1 MNEHD
6 DTPDLEEL
14 VGTDRMVLV
23 LPLRNAVLF
32 PRNVVPIRVGR
43 ATTKAV
49 VEGALAS
56 NRVVLA
62 IKQKDGD
69 AEAPSISDLEPVG
82 CLATILR
89 MATLP
94 DGTLSVLLHGQ
105 RRARVVR
112 SEAAQGLRV
121 EVAALEEL
129 VEPGPRSEALLRT
142 ARDQLERLRGLVP
155 ELPVEITQLARQI
168 GRPGMLADVMASFTS
183 LEPDEA
189 QGLLETADSAERLR
203 RMIEYLERDL
213 HVIAVG
219 REIREEAQASL
230 EERHTEAVLR
240 EQLAAIQRKLGEG
253 ESGRSGLSQ
262 LRTDL
267 QALQLPEEARQEVD
281 RELQRLESIP
291 PASPEHAVIR
301 GYLETMAELPWTR
314 ATEDR
319 LDLVHAECVLD
330 EDHYGLSDIKE
341 RILEFLA
348 VRRFQPDAPAPI
360 FCFVGPPGTG
370 KTSLGRSIARAM
382 GRSYVRQSLGGIH
395 DEAEIRGHRRT
406 YVGAMP
412 GRLISAL
419 RKAGTRNPVIVLDEI
434 DKVGRDVRGDPYAAL
449 LEVLDPEQN
458 NSFVDHY
465 LGTPFDLSRVLFICT
480 ANTLDGIPG
489 PLRDRLEVVQL
500 PGYTPEE
507 KREIA
512 RRHILPRKLES
523 MGLQR
528 EGLEV
533 TEDALDLLIDGYTR
547 EAGVRELE
555 RQIATLLRKQARH
568 LTENAQPIRRLEAAR
583 VRQLLR
589 HPRFLEPEIP
599 PMDRPGV
606 ALGLAWTPVGGEVLV
621 IEAVSGPGEEKLVLT
636 GQLGDVMK
644 ESATAALSYLRANA
658 HVIGSDG
665 PLRDSR
671 IHLHVPAGAI
681 SKDGP
686 SAGVAMFVALASLS
700 AGWVPR
706 DGVAMTGE
714 ITLRGRVLEVGGIKQ
729 KVLGAHRAGIR
740 TVILPRRNQHD
751 LDDVPEEIRNVMR
764 FVPID
769 EAAEALP
776 VALRVAPTRRHRR
789 VG

>member
-1 MNEHD
+1 MNED
-6 DTPDLEEL
+6 DTPELEEL
-14 VGTDRMVLV
+14 VGKARTVSV
-23 LPLRNAVLF
+23 LPLREAVLF

-43 ATTKAV
+43 PTTKAV
-49 VEGALAS
+49 VEAALAG
-56 NRVVLA
+56 NRVLLA
-62 IKQKDGD
+62 IKQKEG
-69 AEAPSISDLEPVG
+69 ETETPTLGELEEVG

-112 SEAAQGLRV
+112 QVEGDGPIV
-121 EVAALEEL
+121 EVETIDEV
-129 VEPGPRSEALLRT
+129 VEPGPRTEALLRT

-183 LEPDEA
+183 LEPEEA
-189 QGLLETADSAERLR
+189 QGLLETTDSGERLR
-203 RMIEYLERDL
+203 RIIEYLERDL

-240 EQLAAIQRKLGEG
+240 EQMAAIQRKLGEVEPG
-253 ESGRSGLSQ
+253 KHALSE
-262 LRTDL
+262 LRADL
-267 QALQLPEEARQEVD
+267 DALDLPEDARREVD
-281 RELQRLESIP
+281 RELLRLESIP
-291 PASPEHAVIR
+291 AASPEHAVIR
-301 GYLETMAELPWTR
+301 SYLETIAELPWSKST
-314 ATEDR
+314 ADQ
-319 LDLVHAECVLD
+319 LDLAHAEQVLD
-330 EDHYGLSDIKE
+330 EDHYGLADIKD

-348 VRRFQPDAPAPI
+348 VRRFQPEAPAPI

-382 GRSYVRQSLGGIH
+382 GRTYVRQSLGGVH

-434 DKVGRDVRGDPYAAL
+434 DKVGRDVRGDPYSAL

-465 LGTPFDLSRVLFICT
+465 VGTPFDLSRVMFICT
-480 ANTLDGIPG
+480 ANQLDNIPG

-500 PGYTPEE
+500 SGYTPQE

-512 RRHILPRKLES
+512 KRHIFPRKLES
-523 MGLQR
+523 MGLAQ
-528 EGLEV
+528 EGIELTDDGLE
-533 TEDALDLLIDGYTR
+533 LLIDGYTR

-555 RQIATLLRKQARH
+555 RQIATLLRKEARH
-568 LTENAQPIRRLEAAR
+568 LTESTEAVKCLDEQR
-583 VRQLLR
+583 VRALLR

-621 IEAVSGPGEEKLVLT
+621 IEAVAGPGEETLVLT

-658 HVIGSDG
+658 HVIGSDAPFKG
-665 PLRDSR
+665 SR
-671 IHLHVPAGAI
+671 VHLHVPAGAI
-681 SKDGP
+681 AKDGP
-686 SAGVAMFVALASLS
+686 SAGVAMFVALASL
-700 AGWVPR
+700 ATGWLPR

-714 ITLRGRVLEVGGIKQ
+714 ITLRGRVLDVGGIKE
-729 KVLGAHRAGIR
+729 KVLGAHRAGVR
-740 TVILPRRNQHD
+740 TVILPRRNEPD
-751 LDDVPEEIRNVMR
+751 LDDVPDEIRSVMR

-776 VALRVAPTRRHRR
+776 VALRVASTARHRR